1 MRLLSSTS
9 TLSAA
14 IMKFLTHP
22 PVGLQRSGLLAVRAQ
37 RPDSVSVR
45 TSVRCDDFRG
55 YKAMATGGSG
65 GHGWDGGRDG
75 GWNWNSGDAPAGS
88 YQGPDRDEPRDGA
101 LRSGESYPC
110 PPQHL
115 QEASYPYLQQYVQQA
130 SYPYLQQYVQQ
141 ASYPYLQQQQQA
153 SYPYLQQQAS
163 YPYLQQQASYPYL
176 QQQQQASYP
185 DLQQQQQQQQ
195 ASYPDL
201 QQQQQASYPYPQQQ
215 QQQASYHYPQQ
226 QPQQASYH
234 YPQQQPQQQ
243 QASYHHP
250 QQQQDPYNHP
260 QQALYSRA
268 PMQPFNMLSVQRS
281 LPAQP
286 QMRPAAERSKPS
298 PEGSRTPEE
307 IDLVANHFAIAVGGG
322 NVYHYDVAVSS
333 LRRAQGPAVD
343 AAQDAVVQQVPCLVA
358 RVNRKVIAK
367 LLSTNQYY
375 FPGHPVFDGRKNLY
389 TRKKLLL
396 GEDFG
401 VTVVV
406 DWPERQFGVAIKLVA
421 ELNLHTLSELYK
433 GRTRAVPQDVLQ
445 ALDVAMRHG
454 PCMTLTPVGRSL
466 FPKPSEGG
474 AASLHAGTE
483 VVFGYYASVRPAQTT
498 HTLNIDRS
506 ATAFY
511 RSGPVVQFMND
522 LLWNGRANFPFGDL
536 DARQRSKLSEEL
548 KMVRVRVT
556 HIADPRTY
564 AVASVT
570 QQPASRVEFTR
581 RDGVKQTVADYFD
594 EKYPG
599 VIRQRNLPCIQSGSS
614 KRPVYLP
621 IEVCDIVE
629 GQPYRKKLSPFM
641 TSAMIKQT
649 ATSPSERFRHIQDSL
664 NNLVPLADPYL
675 REFGITLDTQATQLT
690 GRCLTA
696 PLLAF
701 GGDEVQPL
709 DGQWALPRSGLL
721 HAKPIQNW
729 VLLTCG
735 CEKNRSAGTLI
746 EALKNTGGNLGMRV
760 DHPLTQETAEP
771 TRDSIWMKLSGLQK
785 QLHNLSLV
793 VVLLGKNA
801 PYAVVKEVADVR
813 LGILTQ
819 CVMEKSFKG
828 AKNLSTLVTNL
839 CLKINAKLGGINNG
853 FCGDQEQ
860 QFSDTLVIGADVTH
874 PAPGDKEK
882 PSIAACV
889 GSLDDVPSQYR
900 ASIRVQRQ
908 ENEAVARVEIITN
921 LKDMVAELLWAYRDK
936 RRKRPERIFFYRDGV
951 SEGQFSSVL
960 RDELSAIQKACSE
973 VISSIPP
980 ISFIVVQKRHRT
992 RFKPVREADGVGT
1005 MKNIPPGTVVDSVVT
1020 HPREKDFFL
1029 CSHIGIQGTSRPARY
1044 VVLHDDSDLEL
1055 DTWQKL
1061 SYQLCHTYARCPR
1074 SVSIPTPVYYAHL
1087 AAFRA
1092 KEHIASARASHG
1104 GASIRSYDKA
1114 VKVAEALKDVMYF
1127 V

>member
-1 MRLLSSTS
+1 MDGTADE
-9 TLSAA
+9 TAA
-14 IMKFLTHP
+14 GTGI
-22 PVGLQRSGLLAVRAQ
+22 VEVRAA
-37 RPDSVSVR
+37 REDIEATTGEEAAASGIPE
-45 TSVRCDDFRG
+45 
-55 YKAMATGGSG
+55 KAEAVADVA
-65 GHGWDGGRDG
+65 WDGV
-75 GWNWNSGDAPAGS
+75 A
-88 YQGPDRDEPRDGA
+88 
-101 LRSGESYPC
+101 
-110 PPQHL
+110 
-115 QEASYPYLQQYVQQA
+115 VK
-130 SYPYLQQYVQQ
+130 
-141 ASYPYLQQQQQA
+141 
-153 SYPYLQQQAS
+153 
-163 YPYLQQQASYPYL
+163 
-176 QQQQQASYP
+176 
-185 DLQQQQQQQQ
+185 
-195 ASYPDL
+195 
-201 QQQQQASYPYPQQQ
+201 
-215 QQQASYHYPQQ
+215 
-226 QPQQASYH
+226 
-234 YPQQQPQQQ
+234 
-243 QASYHHP
+243 
-250 QQQQDPYNHP
+250 
-260 QQALYSRA
+260 
-268 PMQPFNMLSVQRS
+268 PFNMLSVQRS

-358 RVNRKVIAK
+358 RVNRK
-367 LLSTNQYY
+367 
-375 FPGHPVFDGRKNLY
+375 
-389 TRKKLLL
+389 
-396 GEDFG
+396 DFG

-498 HTLNIDRS
+498 LTLNIDRS

-599 VIRQRNLPCIQSGSS
+599 VIRQRSLPCIQSGSS

-729 VLLTCG
+729 
-735 CEKNRSAGTLI
+735 
-746 EALKNTGGNLGMRV
+746 
-760 DHPLTQETAEP
+760 
-771 TRDSIWMKLSGLQK
+771 K

-801 PYAVVKEVADVR
+801 PYAVVKEVAD
-813 LGILTQ
+813 
-819 CVMEKSFKG
+819 
-828 AKNLSTLVTNL
+828 
-839 CLKINAKLGGINNG
+839 INAKLGGINNG

-860 QFSDTLVIGADVTH
+860 PFSDTLVIGADVTH

-921 LKDMVAELLWAYRDK
+921 LKDMVAELLRGLLGEKGETSRSDLLLP
-936 RRKRPERIFFYRDGV
+936 RRP
-951 SEGQFSSVL
+951 
-960 RDELSAIQKACSE
+960 E

-992 RFKPVREADGVGT
+992 RFQAATWYPGDQAGRPVTWSSTNESQLGVGHLA
-1005 MKNIPPGTVVDSVVT
+1005 KS
-1020 HPREKDFFL
+1020 
-1029 CSHIGIQGTSRPARY
+1029 SA
-1044 VVLHDDSDLEL
+1044 
-1055 DTWQKL
+1055 
-1061 SYQLCHTYARCPR
+1061 YQLCHTYCPLPAQR
-1074 SVSIPTPVYYAHL
+1074 EYPPTPVYYAHL

-1104 GASIRSYDKA
+1104 GAAQSGVYDKA
-1114 VKVAEALKDVMYF
+1114 VKVAEALKNVMYF